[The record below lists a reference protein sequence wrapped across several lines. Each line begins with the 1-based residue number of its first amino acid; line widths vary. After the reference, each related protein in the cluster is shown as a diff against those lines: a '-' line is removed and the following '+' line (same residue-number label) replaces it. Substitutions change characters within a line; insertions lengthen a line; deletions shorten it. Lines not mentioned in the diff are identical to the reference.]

1 MPQVMDMDRDRR
13 TPPDVD
19 RRSLLRAMA
28 ASLALASA
36 AGRRARADERALP
49 YVNAPEFVVPGKPR
63 WYATAVNFAGY
74 AQPVLGKTYV
84 GRPVKLEGN
93 ADHPATGGAT
103 DVFMQAALLGLY
115 DPARSQ
121 APQLLGQTATWAA
134 CDAAVS
140 KRRLM
145 LDEGQGEGFRLLTG
159 AVTSPTLLR
168 QISDLLRRWP
178 KARWHVSEPLGDVNG
193 QQATR
198 RVFGRP
204 LEQHFRFDKADVV
217 VSLDDDFLGPG
228 PRQAV
233 SARRWAQRRLARQ
246 RGQGDSTLFIAEPSL
261 TATGS
266 VADHRLTV
274 APPRLGL
281 VATAI
286 ARALGVGPS
295 PASSLSPAETAW
307 VGQVVTAINARRGSA
322 LVTAGPLQAPEVH
335 AMALLVNE
343 RLGAFGN
350 TLIFTDPIAA
360 VPGPDDGGSIGS
372 LVEDM
377 REGNVTTLMMLDVN
391 PVYATSAGLGFGKAL
406 GKVEF
411 TLHAGLH
418 VDEAA
423 GLSHWH
429 VPLQH
434 DLESWTD
441 GRSVDG
447 TVCLTQPLIRPFYN
461 VRSIHAVLDR
471 WAGDT
476 RSDHDLVRATW
487 HDAWREDFGDRWR
500 DTLVRGFVAD
510 SAPAPLVPAVAN
522 RDVSIKVAPS
532 NGLSV
537 DIRPDPSIWD
547 GRFASNAWLQETPKP
562 ISKVTWGNVLLVGAG
577 LAGQRNIARGDELRL
592 EANGR
597 HIIGAAWI
605 APGQDD
611 GTVTLTVGYGADRP
625 GPLPHGLGYDAF
637 ALCDDANSWTV
648 AGATLTPTGN
658 QLVVASTQLNQEMDG
673 FDFVRSVDTPD
684 AAVKKHPETAS
695 FYPPRHRD
703 SPSWG
708 MSIDLDLCIGCNACM
723 VACMAENNV
732 PVVGKELVEQGREMH
747 WLRVDH
753 YFEGD
758 ADRPVSSFQPVPCM
772 HCEQAPCE
780 MGCPVNAAVHSHDGL
795 NLQVYNRCVGTRTCA
810 SYCPYKVRRFNWFEY
825 TGNDPEQ
832 IRAMRNPDVTVRSR
846 GVMEKCTYCV
856 QRISAAR
863 IAAQIAGRPIRD
875 GDVVTACQQACP
887 TQAIVF
893 GDIID
898 RASAV
903 SERKASPRDYSLLE
917 EANTRPRTTY
927 LARIRPGRRPS

>member
-1 MPQVMDMDRDRR
+1 MDRDLRS
-13 TPPDVD
+13 PPNVD

-36 AGRRARADERALP
+36 AGKQARADERALP
-49 YVNAPEFVVPGKPR
+49 YVNAPEFVVPGKPK
-63 WYATAVNFAGY
+63 WYATAVGFAGY

-121 APQLLGQTATWAA
+121 APRLLGRTATWAA
-134 CDAAVS
+134 FDAAVT

-145 LDEGQGEGFRLLTG
+145 LDERQGDGFRLLTG

-178 KARWHVSEPLGDVNG
+178 KARWHIHEPLGDVHR
-193 QQATR
+193 QQATQ

-204 LEQHFRFDKADVV
+204 LEPHLGFDKANVV
-217 VSLDDDFLGPG
+217 VSLDHDFVGPG
-228 PRQAV
+228 PHQAV
-233 SARRWAQRRLARQ
+233 HGRRWSQRRLAQ
-246 RGQGDSTLFIAEPSL
+246 QHQQGDSRLFIAEPSL

-266 VADHRLTV
+266 MADHRLTI
-274 APPRLGL
+274 APNRVGL
-281 VATAI
+281 LAAAI
-286 ARALGVGPS
+286 ARELGIGPS
-295 PASSLSPAETAW
+295 SDGALSAPETTWIRRVMEVIDA
-307 VGQVVTAINARRGSA
+307 NRGSA
-322 LVTAGPLQAPEVH
+322 LVTAGLSQMPEAHV
-335 AMALLVNE
+335 ATVLINE
-343 RLGAFGN
+343 RLGAFGK
-350 TLIFTDPIAA
+350 TLAFTDPIAA
-360 VPGPDDGGSIGS
+360 GPSAGGSLGD

-377 REGNVTTLMMLDVN
+377 RAGHVSTLVMMDVN
-391 PVYATSAGLGFGKAL
+391 PAYATPTKLGFRQAL
-406 GKVEF
+406 EKVEF
-411 TLHAGLH
+411 ALHAGLYA
-418 VDEAA
+418 DETA
-423 GLSHWH
+423 GLCHWH
-429 VPLQH
+429 VPVQH

-447 TVCLTQPLIRPFYN
+447 TVCVTQPLIRPFYN
-461 VRSIHAVLDR
+461 VRSFHALLDR
-471 WAGDT
+471 WSGGT

-487 HDAWREDFGDRWR
+487 RDAWGKDFDDRWR

-510 SAPAPLVPAVAN
+510 SAPAAVMPTVAN
-522 RDVSIKVAPS
+522 RSISIEATAAT
-532 NGLSV
+532 GLTV

-547 GRFASNAWLQETPKP
+547 GRFANNAWLQETPKP
-562 ISKVTWGNVLLVGAG
+562 ISKVTWGNILLVSPK
-577 LAGQRNIARGDELRL
+577 LAADRKISRGDELRL

-597 HIIGAAWI
+597 GIVGAAWI

-611 GTVTLTVGYGADRP
+611 KTVTLTLGYGADRA

-637 ALCDDANSWTV
+637 VLCNDLDSWTIG
-648 AGATLTPTGN
+648 GATLAPTGDHD
-658 QLVVASTQLNQEMDG
+658 VVASTQLNQDMDG
-673 FDFVRSVDTPD
+673 FDFVRSVDAPD

-695 FYPPRHRD
+695 FYPERHWN

-708 MSIDLDLCIGCNACM
+708 MSIDLDLCTGCNACV

-753 YFEGD
+753 YFDDD
-758 ADRPVSSFQPVPCM
+758 ADELKSSFQPVPCM

-780 MGCPVNAAVHSHDGL
+780 MGCPVNATVHSHDGL

-832 IRAMRNPDVTVRSR
+832 LRAMRNPDVTVRSR

-863 IAAQIAGRPIRD
+863 IASQIAGHPIRD

-893 GDIID
+893 GDVTD
-898 RASAV
+898 PQSAV
-903 SERKASPRDYSLLE
+903 SRRKASGRDYNLLE

-927 LARIRPGRRPS
+927 LARIQPAKRPS